1 MNWHKD
7 LLTQMIRTTQK
18 RMSVIS
24 VETGD
29 KLDGYL
35 GFRHFY
41 RHSYSYFLEWSQ
53 LEKLVR
59 PLAKVW
65 AQVKAELHTFLE
77 SIQN

>member
-1 MNWHKD
+1 
-7 LLTQMIRTTQK
+7 
-18 RMSVIS
+18 MSVIS

-53 LEKLVR
+53 LEKLIY
-59 PLAKVW
+59 PLAKTLGVD
-65 AQVKAELHTFLE
+65 LTT
-77 SIQN
+77 S